1 MSESNVLLKCLP
13 FFIIIILYKELA
25 GQSRL
30 DVGERINGP
39 ANIRDTINGNILFT
53 LDDGVLIETS
63 PIVNKWVKIGV
74 YIKLTPE
81 QMQAFKL
88 EKNVSLFDEKGKII
102 GKTIRPIDISMMEEN
117 IGYVEAFTHQDNL
130 NMAYNPEL
138 ELMKLLKTGNYQ
150 KKGME
155 PYMEKFGFTAYKE
168 DNTLKYKQYFIYEST
183 VVDFSPMD
191 RITLLFNQQQLI
203 GFFHTRSINV
213 KGFKT
218 HALVRGHK
226 LSVLETISNQDVKS
240 LKQKRNAYYNSVD

>member
-74 YIKLTPE
+74 YIKLTSE

-240 LKQKRNAYYNSVD
+240 LKQKRTAYYNSVD

>member
-39 ANIRDTINGNILFT
+39 ANIRDTINGNILFS

-74 YIKLTPE
+74 YIKLAPE
-81 QMQAFKL
+81 QIQAFKL

-138 ELMKLLKTGNYQ
+138 ALMKLLNSGNYQ